1 LAEEKPS
8 ADVKEKSGFDFKII
22 LLGLFLFLAVMGAT
36 YFILR
41 SLISPLLPPEPKNKA
56 VEVQA
61 GNLVSVGEL
70 TTNINDVGGTR
81 FLKVE
86 VFVEVADK
94 KHQNKVTEF
103 IPVIRDSILTILSS
117 QTMADLDV
125 HNRDHLKA
133 VIKKDLN
140 KKIGGE
146 IITNVYFSNFI
157 MQ

>member
-1 LAEEKPS
+1 MAEEKS
-8 ADVKEKSGFDFKII
+8 GADVKEKSGFDFKIV

-41 SLISPLLPPEPKNKA
+41 SLISPLLPPEPEKKA
-56 VEVQA
+56 MEVQA

-94 KHQNKVTEF
+94 KEQKKVTEF

-117 QTMADLDV
+117 QTLADLDV
-125 HNRDHLKA
+125 HNRAHLKEI
-133 VIKKDLN
+133 IKKDLN

-146 IITNVYFSNFI
+146 IITNVYFYNFI